1 MGYIPVDVGASL
13 KRECKRRRY
22 SDRTAETYLFCVNKF
37 LKWCGKELG
46 KISKRDV
53 KEFLFHLSDK
63 GLSGSSLNT
72 YHMAIRFLF
81 ESVLDKKMWIDIKYS
96 KVPVKM
102 QRVLSKEEVWKLLG
116 KIENWK
122 HRLMIELMYSAGLR
136 VSEVVNLKVRDLAL
150 DKGFGFVRN
159 GKGRKDRIF
168 VLARV
173 VKEKLGNLIEIEKLT
188 SESYV
193 FVSNRGEKYNI
204 RSLQEIVK
212 RASKKAGLGG
222 VHPHTLRH
230 SFATHLIEND
240 YSLTD
245 VQASLGHKSPETS
258 MIYVHMASPKIM
270 GIKSPFEKK

>member
-1 MGYIPVDVGASL
+1 MDRANPSDSL
-13 KRECKRRRY
+13 IREMQRRRY
-22 SDRTAETYLFCVNKF
+22 SDRTIETYVGCL
-37 LKWCGKELG
+37 E
-46 KISKRDV
+46 
-53 KEFLFHLSDK
+53 
-63 GLSGSSLNT
+63 
-72 YHMAIRFLF
+72 RFLTWCKKPVNTITKKDIRLYLEEYSKNGKAGNTMNVILMALKFYF
-81 ESVLDKKMWIDIKYS
+81 EQCLGRKIWIDIKYS
-96 KVPVKM
+96 KIPEKM
-102 QRVLSKEEVWKLLG
+102 QRVLTKEEVWKLLG

-168 VLARV
+168 VLAMV

>member
-1 MGYIPVDVGASL
+1 MDRANPSDSL
-13 KRECKRRRY
+13 IREMQRRRY
-22 SDRTAETYLFCVNKF
+22 SDRTIETYVGCL
-37 LKWCGKELG
+37 E
-46 KISKRDV
+46 
-53 KEFLFHLSDK
+53 
-63 GLSGSSLNT
+63 
-72 YHMAIRFLF
+72 RFLTWCKKPVNTITKKDIRLYLEEYSKNGKAGNTMNVILMALKFYF
-81 ESVLDKKMWIDIKYS
+81 EQCLGRKIWIDIKYS
-96 KVPVKM
+96 KIPEKM
-102 QRVLSKEEVWKLLG
+102 QRVLTKEEVWKLLG